1 MPTNRTRPTSL
12 TPEQWSRARALY
24 LYQTQDATRIATEV
38 GAHVSAVRA
47 AIRNSDWNRRLAE
60 RRRREDAAQEQSAAE
75 RAEAERRHD
84 ARIVT
89 LTDIALDAWETG
101 LRRLAVELTDCA
113 AKDIPRFLR
122 GLLSP
127 QDAQRMQRTAT
138 GRPVTIP
145 AALAASADD
154 RELSLLD
161 RLRATGC
168 RTVPFPG
175 DEAEEAA
182 ARAAEETADTSGPK
196 GEA

>member
-1 MPTNRTRPTSL
+1 MPTKRTRPTSL

-24 LYQTQDATRIATEV
+24 LYFTQDATRIATEV

-75 RAEAERRHD
+75 RAEAERRQD

-122 GLLSP
+122 ALLAP
-127 QDAQRMQRTAT
+127 PDAQRMQRTAT
-138 GRPVTIP
+138 GRPVVMP
-145 AALAASADD
+145 ANLVGAGAD
-154 RELSLLD
+154 RTKSILERLLEQ
-161 RLRATGC
+161 AGAGSVPTA
-168 RTVPFPG
+168 PFPG
-175 DEAEEAA
+175 DEGERPEADP
-182 ARAAEETADTSGPK
+182 TK
-196 GEA
+196 GDL